1 MALEVMICNILAS
14 IITDDKDMANVWLL
28 AKGFLSLIFL
38 EWFWSG
44 IVHGSIIEYFMLLNS
59 YNCVQIDYLVLSST
73 GLVLALGAWYMGSQ
87 ALDGLLAY
95 RDKMVVSY
103 IC

>member
-1 MALEVMICNILAS
+1 MRCIGMALEVMVCNILAS
-14 IITDDKDMANVWLL
+14 IITDDKDMGNMWLL

-44 IVHGSIIEYFMLLNS
+44 IIHSSIIEYYNFNIFS

-73 GLVLALGAWYMGSQ
+73 GLLLALGAWYMG
-87 ALDGLLAY
+87 G
-95 RDKMVVSY
+95 
-103 IC
+103 